1 MNPTLVVLA
10 AGMGSRYGGLKQ
22 IDRFGPGGETIM
34 DYAVY
39 DALRAGFAKVVF
51 VIRRELEPAFR
62 AAVGDKYGGRIAVEY
77 VFQELD
83 DLPSGFTAPP
93 GRTRPWGTAHA
104 IWCAR
109 RAVAEPFASI
119 NADDYYGRASFQAV
133 AEHLMRSGS
142 PGLVPEYCMAGY
154 PVLQTLSEHAAVA
167 RAICEVDDQGF
178 LAALVERL
186 KVEKSGDGGRYL
198 DEAGRAHPLGGNE
211 VVSMNFWGFTPSVF
225 GYLERHLVRFL
236 ETRGPAQE
244 KSECLIPVV
253 VGELIK
259 ESAAKVRVLT
269 TADTWFGVTHPED
282 KPGVMQILRD
292 LVARGEY
299 PSPLWT
305 DGRAD
310 GAGAPLEGPK

>member
-22 IDRFGPGGETIM
+22 IDRFGPNGETIM

-39 DALRAGFAKVVF
+39 DALRAGFGKVVF
-51 VIRRELEPAFR
+51 VIRRELEAAFR
-62 AAVGDKYGGRIAVEY
+62 AAVGGKYEGRVPVEY

-83 DLPSGFTAPP
+83 DLPSGFAAPP
-93 GRTRPWGTAHA
+93 RRTKPWGTAHA

-119 NADDYYGRASFQAV
+119 NADDYYGRRSFHVV
-133 AEHLMRSGS
+133 AEQLMRATEAPLSKS
-142 PGLVPEYCMAGY
+142 PAEYCMVGY

-167 RAICEVDDQGF
+167 RAICGVDDRGF
-178 LAALVERL
+178 LAALVERM
-186 KVEKSGDGGRYL
+186 KVERAEDDGRYL
-198 DEAGRAHPLGGNE
+198 DEAGRACALRGNE

-225 GYLERHLVRFL
+225 EHLERHLARFL
-236 ETRGPAQE
+236 ETPGAARE

-253 VGELIK
+253 VAELLEEKI
-259 ESAAKVRVLT
+259 AQVRVLT
-269 TADTWFGVTHPED
+269 TSDTWFGVTHPED
-282 KPGVMQILRD
+282 KPGVMRTLRD

-305 DGRAD
+305 DGR
-310 GAGAPLEGPK
+310 K

>member
-22 IDRFGPGGETIM
+22 IDRFGPSGETIM
-34 DYAVY
+34 DYSVY

-83 DLPSGFTAPP
+83 DLPSGFTVPP
-93 GRTRPWGTAHA
+93 GRTKPWGTAHA

-119 NADDYYGRASFQAV
+119 NADDYYGRAAFQVV
-133 AEHLMRSGS
+133 AEYLMREAAAGRVAG
-142 PGLVPEYCMAGY
+142 PAAAAYCMVGY

-178 LAALVERL
+178 LAGLIERL

-198 DEAGRAHPLGGNE
+198 DEAGRARPLGGNE

-225 GYLERHLVRFL
+225 EHLERHLVRFL

-259 ESAAKVRVLT
+259 ENAAKVRVLT
-269 TADTWFGVTHPED
+269 TADAWFGVTHPED
-282 KPGVMQILRD
+282 KPGVMKILRD
-292 LVARGEY
+292 LVGRGVY

-305 DGRAD
+305 DGRS
-310 GAGAPLEGPK
+310 